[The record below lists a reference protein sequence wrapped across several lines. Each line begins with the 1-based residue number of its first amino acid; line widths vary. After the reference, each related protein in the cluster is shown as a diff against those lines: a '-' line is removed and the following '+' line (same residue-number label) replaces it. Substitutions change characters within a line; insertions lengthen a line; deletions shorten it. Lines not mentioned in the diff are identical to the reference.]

1 MPSIQTFVGKFYD
14 PFVVEVVD
22 PAIFIEPMLD
32 FFSVPERAICAF
44 ERWSKLHV
52 VVYDLDETL
61 LFPYL
66 APVHLRHAQPH
77 CLAVKSTALKAK
89 CDAFERDH
97 LYTEIGNYPEGR
109 VQICHA
115 GLVEWVTPVLLEGR
129 LALILFAGQRLPGSN
144 LQMFVRDPSR
154 PSRDLPWDETM
165 ALPAVVD
172 EAESQLYLEGLQQLA
187 ARLQLW
193 LMEAANFIGTPLQRP
208 NSNDLTSRRN
218 FILRYIHMHHRKP
231 ITLADLATK
240 LGLSES
246 RMAHVVKES
255 CGKSFGTLLT
265 EARVR
270 SAATLLRHARLSVTE
285 VALQCGFSDPSR
297 FHKVF
302 KEHTGMTPMAYRKEA
317 REV

>member
-1 MPSIQTFVGKFYD
+1 
-14 PFVVEVVD
+14 
-22 PAIFIEPMLD
+22 MLD
-32 FFSVPERAICAF
+32 FFAVPEHAICAF

-52 VVYDLDETL
+52 VIYDLDETL

-97 LYTEIGNYPEGR
+97 LYAEIGNYPDGR

-115 GLVEWVTPVLLEGR
+115 GLVEWVMPVQLESR
-129 LALILFAGQRLPGSN
+129 LVLIVLAGQRLPGNN
-144 LQMFVRDPSR
+144 LKTFDRDPACASHN
-154 PSRDLPWDETM
+154 LPWEETM
-165 ALPAVVD
+165 VLPVVVD
-172 EAESQLYLEGLQQLA
+172 EEESQLYLEGLRQLA

-193 LMEAANFIGTPLQRP
+193 LMEAAQFIGTPLQRP
-208 NSNDLTSRRN
+208 NSNDLSSRRD
-218 FILRYIHMHHRKP
+218 FILRYIHMHHRKA
-231 ITLADLATK
+231 ITLSDLATK

-246 RMAHVVKES
+246 RVAHVVKES